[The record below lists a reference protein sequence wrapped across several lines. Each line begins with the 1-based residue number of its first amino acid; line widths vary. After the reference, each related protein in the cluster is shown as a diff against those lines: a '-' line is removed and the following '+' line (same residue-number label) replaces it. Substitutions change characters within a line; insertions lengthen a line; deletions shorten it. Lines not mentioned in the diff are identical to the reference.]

1 MIGTGGSI
9 ALISRGARFEVY
21 VDPAGG
27 RLSLALVFTAEIL
40 GPVEVFGRTGESQE
54 GYLSDFH
61 AGIEGDGEVGDVAE
75 L

>member
-9 ALISRGARFEVY
+9 ALVSRGAGFEVY
-21 VDPAGG
+21 VYSAGG
-27 RLSLALVFTAEIL
+27 RLGLALVLTAEIL
-40 GPVEVFGRTGESQE
+40 GAVEVFGGAGESQE

-61 AGIEGDGEVGDVAE
+61 AGVEGDGEVGDVAK